1 MATYTSKARLPSQGK
16 TVCDFRPLTL
26 GSMQIFGTRGPM
38 VPKIGIHFNTRN
50 PVCSYCPAR
59 ETNWHTNVLNIFF
72 CSLDM
77 FLQKTYKAW
86 PPNSTFLGVKIDI
99 QNLWYPIFGTR
110 GKYRTCTSW
119 ARRVRFS
126 VRNRTSFC
134 FLRLPQYNRL
144 AALGHKSKC
153 WLFMFTSKWE

>member
-26 GSMQIFGTRGPM
+26 GSMQIFGTREPM
-38 VPKIGIHFNTRN
+38 VPKIGIHFIPRN
-50 PVCSYCPAR
+50 PACSYCPAR
-59 ETNWHTNVLNIFF
+59 ETNWHPNVPNIFF

-86 PPNSTFLGVKIDI
+86 PPNSTFLVVKIDI

-110 GKYRTCTSW
+110 GKYGVNCTCRRPLTIAKYIAW
-119 ARRVRFS
+119 RVRS
-126 VRNRTSFC
+126 RELNMPNHERSGCATTKT
-134 FLRLPQYNRL
+134 N
-144 AALGHKSKC
+144 
-153 WLFMFTSKWE
+153 

>member
-26 GSMQIFGTRGPM
+26 GSMQIFGTREPM

-77 FLQKTYKAW
+77 LLQKTYKAW

-110 GKYRTCTSW
+110 GKYG
-119 ARRVRFS
+119 VNI
-126 VRNRTSFC
+126 VEIITSFDFRKNPALIC
-134 FLRLPQYNRL
+134 ALEVCQFLEQSSRVLNRFDFYE
-144 AALGHKSKC
+144 C
-153 WLFMFTSKWE
+153 